1 MERDLPIAL
10 QNVTTHILRHMVEG
24 IAKFGPLYTTWMF
37 PFERMNSWFTRRV
50 LNRQYPESTIMETYQ
65 IYCWV
70 MYCVFSKKFG
80 KEDANFEDLEKEIMD
95 RDELVEQEIVESK
108 SLFKLPDTQ
117 MQGLIQHYNNESIL
131 NVAIRLTRVQ
141 LNTCFTNITY
151 VSSKSGDRVS
161 IFVYCIKDECYG
173 EIISIFKHTHNTK
186 HNIFLSSICC
196 QNTLLTT
203 KHPCTKFGFQ
213 MDTSKNKLSSRRLM
227 RANRW

>member
-65 IYCWV
+65 V
-70 MYCVFSKKFG
+70 
-80 KEDANFEDLEKEIMD
+80 
-95 RDELVEQEIVESK
+95 
-108 SLFKLPDTQ
+108 PDTQ

-161 IFVYCIKDECYG
+161 IFVYCIKDECFT
-173 EIISIFKHTHNTK
+173 ILFNFFIQV
-186 HNIFLSSICC
+186 L
-196 QNTLLTT
+196 
-203 KHPCTKFGFQ
+203 
-213 MDTSKNKLSSRRLM
+213 
-227 RANRW
+227 